1 MTTLEIIEKCAYT
14 GALLFGF
21 LMIVYLLI
29 IFLSGKRK
37 HYEPLS
43 DSRILLDYP
52 ISEIFIMDD
61 DIIITYSQPL

>member
-14 GALLFGF
+14 GAILFAF
-21 LMIVYLLI
+21 FMLVYLLI
-29 IFLSGKRK
+29 IFLSGKSK
-37 HYEPLS
+37 HNETLS
-43 DSRILLDYP
+43 DSRILLDYH